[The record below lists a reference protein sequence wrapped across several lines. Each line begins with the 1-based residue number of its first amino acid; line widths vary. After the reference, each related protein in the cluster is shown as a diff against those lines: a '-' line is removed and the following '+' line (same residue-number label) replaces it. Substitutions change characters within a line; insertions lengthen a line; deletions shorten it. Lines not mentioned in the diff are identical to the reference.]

1 VTRTPSITIM
11 SHPGRAHAA
20 RELADRLRPLEARL
34 SFELD
39 DRDTTVLGSAATAW
53 RPHGS
58 SAHHAVLQDDVLPGP
73 DFAGV
78 LDRLTARHPD
88 AVLSLFCEWGC
99 KTAAAARIAA
109 LAGHDAVEVA
119 DKYVPVNA
127 IVAPRAVAAEVAA
140 ELAARTGAAT
150 PDDVV
155 VRAVLD
161 RLGVPALLPL
171 PNAVQDAGLASST
184 GNGPMGPRR
193 AACPPGV
200 LPGSGGPLTDLTLVP
215 FFRWQTGDALA
226 LLRPTG
232 AGRWTRTGL
241 AEAVAGHGLTP
252 AVVERLRARS
262 GEPAWLGARPDLAA
276 AFVLTVGS
284 TVLCSAALSWPDP
297 ARPAAGSIMRTAG
310 PGALRCLLPGSAAE
324 PAATEVGRF
333 GVEVALRT
341 TELLRAGSLTPVSCR
356 KDRA

>member
-1 VTRTPSITIM
+1 MTRTPSITIM

-20 RELADRLRPLEARL
+20 RALADRLRPLEARL
-34 SFELD
+34 SFEID
-39 DRDTTVLGSAATAW
+39 ARDTTVLGSAATAW
-53 RPHGS
+53 RPYGS
-58 SAHHAVLQDDVLPGP
+58 SAHHAVLQDDVVPGP
-73 DFAGV
+73 DLDGV
-78 LDRLTARHPD
+78 LNRLTARHPD

-109 LAGHDAVEVA
+109 LAGHDAVEVV

-127 IVAPRAVAAEVAA
+127 VVAPRAVAADVAA
-140 ELAARTGAAT
+140 ELAGRAGAAA

-184 GNGPMGPRR
+184 GNGPMGSRR

-200 LPGSGGPLTDLTLVP
+200 PAGTGGPLTGLTCVP

-232 AGRWTRTGL
+232 SGCWTRTGL
-241 AEAVAGHGLTP
+241 AEVVAGHGLTP
-252 AVVERLRARS
+252 AVVERLRAGG
-262 GEPAWLGARPDLAA
+262 GEPPWLGARPDLAA
-276 AFVLTVGS
+276 AFALTVGS

-297 ARPAAGSIMRTAG
+297 TRPAAAAALGTAG

-333 GVEVALRT
+333 AVEVALRT
-341 TELLRAGSLTPVSCR
+341 TELLRSGSVTPVSCR
-356 KDRA
+356 RDDP